1 MQLSEQ
7 GRSLILQALKNRQYT
22 RASPAL
28 LTQISEILEP
38 NRQWPQEDADGGP
51 LYAFSLP
58 TWQRFLSGKPVSA
71 PLVKA
76 ACEVLQLNWRDLVEV
91 ESSKE
96 LQRQQQELDAAQQGY
111 IARTDTTDL
120 LLADLQADCR
130 ILLLTGLTGIGK
142 TAISCRLAEQ
152 LHEVSSRESLWWF
165 VDPEEGLAFSQFAIA
180 CLRSWQI
187 DVPSEDSRDANKL
200 LNRLM
205 AALIDRPITIQLHS
219 FEYCLQGNEAMG
231 WNECIDPAWET
242 FFRRCLDVLEF
253 APRLIISSQD
263 LPNCFRDR
271 DKGDRPLGDGRGGD
285 RYRCQTITGLSH
297 HQRLRLFQSRG
308 LEAQPESPG
317 RPALERI
324 GAAYEGHPLALQIIA
339 CEILAEPFLGNV
351 VAYWEKYG
359 KEIIEIEKT
368 AQREDVAQPG
378 REHRLHRYSKR
389 LREKV
394 KERVELTLKRLAEA
408 SPSTYILLCHGSV
421 FNRPV
426 PPRFWTRS
434 VSRLG
439 WSTEQTAQALELLV
453 QRCLVEYQ
461 QEPCSAEH
469 RVLKLH
475 NLVRSVARDHL
486 KRIESEI
493 S

>member
-1 MQLSEQ
+1 MQLSEH
-7 GRSLILQALKNRQYT
+7 GRSLILQALKNRKYT
-22 RASPAL
+22 RSSPAL

-38 NRQWPQEDADGGP
+38 NSQWPQEDAEGGP

-76 ACEVLQLNWRDLVEV
+76 TCEVLQLNWRDLVEV

-111 IARTDTTDL
+111 IARTDTTEL

-142 TAISCRLAEQ
+142 TAISCCLAAQ
-152 LHEVSSRESLWWF
+152 LNEGKAREELCW
-165 VDPEEGLAFSQFAIA
+165 VVAPDEGLELSQFATA

-187 DVPSEDSRDANKL
+187 DVPSEDLRDANKL

-205 AALIDRPITIQLHS
+205 AALVDRPITIQLHS
-219 FEYCLQGNEAMG
+219 FEYCLQGNEVMG
-231 WNECIDPAWET
+231 WNECIDPAWDA
-242 FFRRCLDVLEF
+242 FFQRCLDVPEF

-263 LPNCFRDR
+263 LPNYFRDRLLWDR
-271 DKGDRPLGDGRGGD
+271 DKGDRC
-285 RYRCQTITGLSH
+285 RCQTITGLSH
-297 HQRLRLFQSRG
+297 HQRLGLFQGRG
-308 LEAQPESPG
+308 LDVQPEALG

-339 CEILAEPFLGNV
+339 CEILAEPFSGNV
-351 VAYWEKYG
+351 IAYWEKYG

-368 AQREDVAQPG
+368 AQREDISQAG
-378 REHRLHRYSKR
+378 REHRLHRYSKK

-394 KERVELTLKRLAEA
+394 KDRIELTLKRLAEA

-426 PPRFWTRS
+426 PPRFWARS
-434 VSRLG
+434 VIRLG
-439 WSTEQTAQALELLV
+439 WSTEQTAQGIELLV
-453 QRCLVEYQ
+453 QRYLVEYQ
-461 QEPCSAEH
+461 QEPCSEEH

-493 S
+493 SRE